1 MDPAEGAIGWRVN
14 KAGRRVQVDST
25 GSEIRRGSR
34 RPIGRVSSDDWK
46 KLTEDQKDE
55 WGRKL
60 KGERDLAK
68 KFGFK
73 SRTGDDAF
81 VADDPREALASEDD
95 AADAESTTPFDRPD
109 PPMEVPKGRAR
120 MHADVASKRRS
131 KKKAAVDSGAPP
143 GALVPEDEEPVIDP
157 LAAPPPVSSTSSG
170 DPLGSSEARGKRSG
184 KLDTLAMGIFAA
196 VPQK

>member
-1 MDPAEGAIGWRVN
+1 MHPAEGAIGWRIN

-34 RPIGRVSSDDWK
+34 RPIGRVSSKDWK
-46 KLTEDQKDE
+46 NLTDEQKDE

-73 SRTGDDAF
+73 SRTGDDVF
-81 VADDPREALASEDD
+81 VTNDPREALASEDD
-95 AADAESTTPFDRPD
+95 AADDEVTTPFDRPD

-120 MHADVASKRRS
+120 MHADVASKRRK
-131 KKKAAVDSGAPP
+131 KKKAADDADAPP
-143 GALVPEDEEPVIDP
+143 GSIA
-157 LAAPPPVSSTSSG
+157 VSYTH
-170 DPLGSSEARGKRSG
+170 L
-184 KLDTLAMGIFAA
+184 TLPTKA
-196 VPQK
+196 